1 MGILKQNKLPSEQQ
15 ELESCK
21 ETCML
26 REFTEADKNKYATG
40 GQQRQ
45 VDSDQEMDDE
55 EEGHGQPG
63 C

>member
-1 MGILKQNKLPSEQQ
+1 MPSEKQ

-21 ETCML
+21 NTVKL
-26 REFTEADKNKYATG
+26 REFTEEDKNVYATG
-40 GQQRQ
+40 GQQRK
-45 VDSDQEMDDE
+45 VDSDAEMDDE